1 MFLTIPL
8 VFALATCSFAAP
20 TDSSFYKASDLSTH
34 SIQWNECDP
43 QLVELGTVHGVT
55 TEFFCANLVVPL
67 DYTDLKSNKTH
78 ILELV
83 RIPAKQNG
91 GSKGSIIFNYGG
103 PGDAGIETMVIS
115 AGVFLKYVV
124 CYYY

>member
-8 VFALATCSFAAP
+8 VFAMATCSFATP
-20 TDSSFYKASDLSTH
+20 TDSSSYKAPRSTTP

-43 QLVELGTVHGVT
+43 QLVELGAAHGVT
-55 TEFFCANLVVPL
+55 TQFFRANLTVPL

-78 ILELV
+78 ILELI
-83 RIPAKQNG
+83 RIPAKRDG
-91 GSKGSIIFNYGG
+91 SSKGSIIFNFGG

-124 CYYY
+124 